1 MATTV
6 SSPYYKQNRLQQL
19 RGFCY
24 AAQAGSISKAAER
37 LFLSQPSVSL
47 QIQAL
52 EREFKTT
59 LFERRGPK
67 ISLTPDGK
75 TLYEL
80 AAPMVEE
87 IDSLGDTFAS
97 RRGNIETGRLDIV
110 AGESTMLYLLPRFV
124 KQYAEAY
131 PGIELKLHN
140 VTGRDGLA
148 MIRADEADFAV
159 GSMIE
164 VREDI
169 DYQPMFTYDP
179 MLIMATNHPLAKRK
193 RITLADVAPYPLILP
208 PSHLTTWGVVDYAF
222 GKHNLK
228 YEVKMEAG
236 GWEVI
241 KKYVALGLGISIVTS
256 ICLTGEEDLV
266 AIPLS
271 RYFPKRT
278 YGLVIRKGKFLS
290 PAAQRFVDL
299 MRNATKGKRP
309 PTVAPGSNQLFGF
322 YGPLDGRADGGPHGR
337 SAPRGRSS

>member
-1 MATTV
+1 MATS
-6 SSPYYKQNRLQQL
+6 SSPQYYKHNRLQQL

-24 AAQAGSISKAAER
+24 AAQAQSISKAAER

-80 AAPMVEE
+80 ASNLVAE
-87 IDSLGDTFAS
+87 IDTLDETFAA
-97 RRGNIETGRLDIV
+97 RRGGIERGRLDIA
-110 AGESTMLYLLPRFV
+110 AGESTTLYLLPRFV
-124 KQYAEAY
+124 KQFADNY
-131 PGIELKLHN
+131 PAVELKLHN

-148 MIRADEADFAV
+148 MVRDDEVDFAV
-159 GSMIE
+159 GSMLELHDDIE
-164 VREDI
+164 
-169 DYQPMFTYDP
+169 YQPMFTYDP
-179 MLIMATNHPLAKRK
+179 MLIVARDHPLAKRK
-193 RITLADVAPYPLILP
+193 RVTLKDVAAYPLILP
-208 PSHLTTWGVVDYAF
+208 PSHLTTWRVVDYAF
-222 GKHNLK
+222 GRHNLN

-241 KKYVALGLGISIVTS
+241 KKYVALGMGISIVTS
-256 ICLTGEEDLV
+256 ICLTGDEDLV
-266 AIPLS
+266 ALPLA

-290 PAAQRFVDL
+290 PAAERFVAL
-299 MRNATKGKRP
+299 MREATKHKKPATAVDRSG
-309 PTVAPGSNQLFGF
+309 QLFGF
-322 YGPLDGRADGGPHGR
+322 YGPIDGRSDGGPRGR
-337 SAPRGRSS
+337 PARRGRSS

>member
-1 MATTV
+1 MSTA
-6 SSPYYKQNRLQQL
+6 PPQYYKHNRLQQL

-24 AAQAGSISKAAER
+24 AAQAGSISKAAEK

-47 QIQAL
+47 QVQAL
-52 EREFKTT
+52 ERELKTT

-80 AAPMVEE
+80 AAPLVDE
-87 IDSLGDTFAS
+87 IDSLDDTFAA
-97 RRGNIETGRLDIV
+97 RRGGIETGRLDIA
-110 AGESTMLYLLPRFV
+110 AGESTTLYLLPQFV
-124 KQYAEAY
+124 QQYAEAY

-148 MIRADEADFAV
+148 MVRADEADFAV

-169 DYQPMFTYDP
+169 EYQPMFTYDP
-179 MLIMATNHPLAKRK
+179 MLIVAKNHPLAKRK
-193 RITLADVAPYPLILP
+193 RVSLKDVSPYPLILP

-228 YEVKMEAG
+228 YDVKMEAG

-241 KKYVALGLGISIVTS
+241 KKYVSLGLGISIVTS
-256 ICLTGEEDLV
+256 ICLTGDEDLV
-266 AIPLS
+266 AFPLS
-271 RYFPKRT
+271 KYFPKRT
-278 YGLVIRKGKFLS
+278 YGLVIRRGKFLS

-299 MRNATKGKRP
+299 MRKSVKGKRP
-309 PTVAPGSNQLFGF
+309 PTLAPGSNQLFGF
-322 YGPLDGRADGGPHGR
+322 YGPIDGRADGGPHGR
-337 SAPRGRSS
+337 PAGRRR

>member
-1 MATTV
+1 MECIVIINKMVIIVHTYLSFFVRSFLMTRT
-6 SSPYYKQNRLQQL
+6 SNPQYYKQNRLQQL

-24 AAQAGSISKAAER
+24 AAQSMSVSKAAER

-80 AAPMVEE
+80 AAPLIEE
-87 IDSLGDTFAS
+87 IDTLDDTFAA
-97 RRGNIETGRLDIV
+97 RRGGIETGRLDIA
-110 AGESTMLYLLPRFV
+110 AGESTTLYLLPRFV
-124 KQYAEAY
+124 KQFADAY

-148 MIRADEADFAV
+148 MVRADEVDFAV
-159 GSMIE
+159 GSMLE
-164 VREDI
+164 MREDI
-169 DYQPMFTYDP
+169 EYQPMFTYDP
-179 MLIMATNHPLAKRK
+179 VLIAGLEHPLAKRK
-193 RITLADVAPYPLILP
+193 RVSLRDVAPYPLILP
-208 PSHLTTWGVVDYAF
+208 PSHLTTWRVVDYAF
-222 GKHNLK
+222 GQHNLTYK
-228 YEVKMEAG
+228 VKMEAG

-241 KKYVALGLGISIVTS
+241 KTYVALGMGISIVTS
-256 ICLTGEEDLV
+256 ICLTGEEKLV
-266 AIPLS
+266 ALPLS

-290 PAAQRFVDL
+290 PAAGRFVAL
-299 MRNATKGKRP
+299 MQAATKARRP
-309 PTVAPGSNQLFGF
+309 LAKAT
-322 YGPLDGRADGGPHGR
+322 
-337 SAPRGRSS
+337 

>member
-1 MATTV
+1 MSRTSTL
-6 SSPYYKQNRLQQL
+6 PYYKQNRLQQL

-24 AAQAGSISKAAER
+24 ADQSLSVSKAAER

-52 EREFKTT
+52 ERELKTT

-80 AAPMVEE
+80 AASLVDE
-87 IDSLGDTFAS
+87 IDNLDDLFSA
-97 RRGNIETGRLDIV
+97 RRGGIETGRLDIA
-110 AGESTMLYLLPRFV
+110 AGESTTLYLLPRFV
-124 KQYAEAY
+124 KEFSEAY

-148 MIRADEADFAV
+148 MVRADEVDFAV
-159 GSMIE
+159 GSMLEMRDDIE
-164 VREDI
+164 
-169 DYQPMFTYDP
+169 YQPMFTYDP
-179 MLIMATNHPLAKRK
+179 VLIVDPAHPLAKRK
-193 RITLADVAPYPLILP
+193 RVSLKDVAPYPLILP
-208 PSHLTTWGVVDYAF
+208 PSHLTTWRVVDYAF
-222 GKHNLK
+222 GQHNLTYK
-228 YEVKMEAG
+228 VKMEAG

-241 KKYVALGLGISIVTS
+241 KKYVMLGMGISIVTS
-256 ICLTGEEDLV
+256 ICLTGEEKLV
-266 AIPLS
+266 ALPLS

-299 MRNATKGKRP
+299 IRQTTKGKRK
-309 PTVAPGSNQLFGF
+309 
-322 YGPLDGRADGGPHGR
+322 
-337 SAPRGRSS
+337 